1 MILKTNFNGLAQAT
15 EKVFLFKFVFCL
27 FKVAH
32 WSKNKDS
39 KKLMSKVCEKC
50 HARFID
56 SSNSESPGTEL

>member
-32 WSKNKDS
+32 
-39 KKLMSKVCEKC
+39 
-50 HARFID
+50 
-56 SSNSESPGTEL
+56 